1 MKRQMCALLAL
12 FLWVSRVF
20 AADPVP
26 ATAEPP
32 RPTPKLGGYVQARET
47 YREGGPGLSGTI
59 NRARITVDGSV
70 RTSFMYR
77 AAVELAAPSGTSV
90 TPSLRDAYMKWSHD
104 WLSATGGQFK
114 TPFSREFINSLAI
127 LEVTDRSTVVDSLAT
142 KRDIGAMVEG
152 TWAYGT
158 LSMGAFNGEGQNAT
172 SNRDSTELFVARGV
186 ARPIGPLTIG
196 GEIATKGSRRRT
208 FGGEF
213 NAEYRGALLRGEYI
227 AERIDGRDRDDYGW
241 YILAGYRVMPWLQ
254 VLARQEDFQRPSLGV
269 ARRISATTAGFAL
282 DFPGGQTRLL
292 LDYIGRTTGAAR
304 ILTNNWIAQL

>member
-1 MKRQMCALLAL
+1 MKRQIWAYLGL
-12 FLWVSRVF
+12 FLWISPAL

-26 ATAEPP
+26 LTAESP
-32 RPTPKLGGYVQARET
+32 RPTPRLGGYIQARET

-59 NRARITVDGSV
+59 NRARLTLDGSV
-70 RTSFMYR
+70 RPNFTYR

-90 TPSLRDAYMKWSHD
+90 TPSMRDAYMKWTHN

-127 LEVTDRSTVVDSLAT
+127 LEVVDRATVVDTLAT

-152 TWAYGT
+152 TWPLVTVSTGI
-158 LSMGAFNGEGQNAT
+158 FNGEGQNVT
-172 SNRDSTELFVARGV
+172 SNRDSTEIFIARAV
-186 ARPIGPLTIG
+186 ARPIGPLSIG
-196 GEIATKGSRRRT
+196 GEIATKGSRRRS

-227 AERIDGRDRDDYGW
+227 GERIDGRDRDDYGW